1 LYVVALKKNWSVV
14 SKEEG
19 ENRAWWQAAVS
30 ASQEFTCIII
40 IFLAVLGLELRAS
53 HLLGRRSAACA
64 TPPAFFVLV
73 FFEIGPHELFALA
86 GFEP

>member
-1 LYVVALKKNWSVV
+1 
-14 SKEEG
+14 
-19 ENRAWWQAAVS
+19 
-30 ASQEFTCIII
+30 
-40 IFLAVLGLELRAS
+40 LAVLGLELRAS